1 MNNEETKIV
10 AEIAERFERLCTNK
24 NEECISNYQDVF
36 SCALEVA
43 EWMKQQMVEKTA
55 KWLKENADKYVGREL
70 EEYDMQYYGHIN
82 KDNLIEDF
90 KQAMKEE

>member
-10 AEIAERFERLCTNK
+10 AKIAERFERLCTNK

-43 EWMKQQMVEKTA
+43 EWKQQQMIEKTID
-55 KWLKENADKYVGREL
+55 WLDSIMYYVSKEDKRLVCNFTSFDEL
-70 EEYDMQYYGHIN
+70 IDDY
-82 KDNLIEDF
+82 